1 VNNNIFISKEMINL
15 KAYFY
20 QETMKSKLKKKKKKK
35 KKRKKKRKRE
45 REMDRAM

>member
-35 KKRKKKRKRE
+35 KKKEKN
-45 REMDRAM
+45 

>member
-20 QETMKSKLKKKKKKK
+20 QETMQSKLKKKKKKK
-35 KKRKKKRKRE
+35 RE
-45 REMDRAM
+45 RERERERERDG